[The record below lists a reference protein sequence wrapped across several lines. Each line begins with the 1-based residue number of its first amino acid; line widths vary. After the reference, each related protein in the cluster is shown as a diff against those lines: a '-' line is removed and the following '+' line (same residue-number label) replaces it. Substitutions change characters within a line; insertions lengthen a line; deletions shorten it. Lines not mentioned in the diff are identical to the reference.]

1 MRATTNASWVHA
13 LDSLTVVKLGGSVI
27 THKDSSPPMVNTE
40 AILRIVRELKAR
52 RGKLIVV
59 LGGGA
64 YGHQPAYLYGFSD
77 PSTPKERLLAGVPVI
92 RHNMTLLSLEVEKA
106 MQDVGIPGVVFSPF
120 SSSRLHNG
128 SIVAFP
134 TGLIQR
140 ALEAGLIVMT
150 HGDVCFDDTT
160 GASIL
165 SGDTILVYLAKALG
179 AKSIY
184 VGTDVDGVFEGDPKE
199 DHAAKLVPVI
209 NKSNKQHVLLGV
221 GSSRAKDVTG
231 GMAKKVGELMEL
243 EDSKPEIAIFNLC
256 IPGRL
261 ESLLSRKPVVCTKI
275 TF

>member
-1 MRATTNASWVHA
+1 

-40 AILRIVRELKAR
+40 TILRIVRELKAR

-64 YGHQPAYLYGFSD
+64 HGHQPAYLFGFGDS
-77 PSTPKERLLAGVPVI
+77 SAPKERLLAGVPVI

-106 MQDVGIPGVVFSPF
+106 MQDVGILGVVFSPF

-140 ALEAGLIVMT
+140 ALEAGLTVIT
-150 HGDVCFDDTT
+150 HGDVCFDDTK
-160 GASIL
+160 GVSIL
-165 SGDTILVYLAKALG
+165 SGDTILVFLAKALG

-199 DHAAKLVPVI
+199 DHTAKLVPVI
-209 NKSNKQHVLLGV
+209 NKSNKHHVLLGA

-231 GMAKKVGELMEL
+231 GMARKVGELMEL
-243 EDSKPEIAIFNLC
+243 EDKKPEIAVFNLC

-261 ESLLSRKPVVCTKI
+261 ESLLSGKPVICTRI